1 MNKESKINKPEDLLG
16 GIPIIGNKGTA
27 EDKKL
32 IKEAI
37 DEFVKV
43 LDPIMNRLGQAI
55 TEMQHRVAVVEDTPK
70 LVFPSVF
77 NVYVHH
83 GFDQGAGAKE
93 VKEVFD
99 KSEAKE

>member
-27 EDKKL
+27 ENKEL

-43 LDPIMNRLGQAI
+43 LDPIMSRLGQAI
-55 TEMQHRVAVVEDTPK
+55 TEMQHRVAVVEETPK
-70 LVFPSVF
+70 LVFPSKIDVSVTVKHETKKTSPVG
-77 NVYVHH
+77 NEE
-83 GFDQGAGAKE
+83 GQTE
-93 VKEVFD
+93 VKE
-99 KSEAKE
+99 